1 MASIPDVPY
10 KGHYQGQ
17 RGVTRAYNSD
27 VDDGPASLNEPANE
41 HVIYTDRMEK
51 IVLPNPKDN
60 LANYTAN
67 DAGEWMIV

>member
-1 MASIPDVPY
+1 
-10 KGHYQGQ
+10 
-17 RGVTRAYNSD
+17 
-27 VDDGPASLNEPANE
+27 
-41 HVIYTDRMEK
+41 MEK